1 MKSVST
7 LFLKTAVFVLSLPMV
22 LFCLFLIPEV
32 GRATADLLPTFKASK
47 YVVWALL
54 YTSVIIYFIGLYQ
67 AFQLLRCIDQG
78 KAFSVSSVRKL
89 QVIKRCAGTISI
101 LHLCVLPS
109 FYLFAEFDD
118 APGVI
123 FVGLI
128 VPFASLVIAVFAALL
143 QRLLQEAIEMKS
155 ENELTI

>member
-1 MKSVST
+1 MKSAST

-32 GRATADLLPTFKASK
+32 GQATADLLPDFAAIK
-47 YVVWALL
+47 YVIWALL
-54 YTSVIIYFIGLYQ
+54 YASVMIYFIGLYQ
-67 AFQLLRCIDQG
+67 AFQLLRYIDQG
-78 KAFSVSSVRKL
+78 RAFSVLSVRNL
-89 QVIKRCAGTISI
+89 QVIKRCAATISA

-109 FYLFAEFDD
+109 FYLFAEFND

-143 QRLLQEAIEMKS
+143 QKLLQEAIEMKS

>member
-7 LFLKTAVFVLSLPMV
+7 LFLKTAVIVLSLPMIV
-22 LFCLFLIPEV
+22 FCIFLIPEI
-32 GRATADLLPTFKASK
+32 GQATADLLPKFDESK
-47 YVVWALL
+47 YIVWLLL
-54 YTSVIIYFIGLYQ
+54 YVSVGIYLVGLYQ
-67 AFQLLRCIDQG
+67 AFNLLRYIDQR
-78 KAFSVSSVRKL
+78 KAFSVLSVRAL
-89 QVIKRCAGTISI
+89 QVIKRCAAIISI

-109 FYLFAEFDD
+109 FYLFAEYDD

-123 FVGLI
+123 FVGLL

-143 QRLLQEAIEMKS
+143 EKLLQEAIDIKS

>member
-1 MKSVST
+1 MKSAST

-32 GRATADLLPTFKASK
+32 GQATADLLPAFEGSK
-47 YVVWALL
+47 YVVWILL
-54 YTSVIIYFIGLYQ
+54 YASVVIYFIGLYQ
-67 AFQLLRCIDQG
+67 AFQLLRYIDQG
-78 KAFSVSSVRKL
+78 RAFSVLSVRKL
-89 QVIKRCAGTISI
+89 QIIKRCAATISI

-109 FYLFAEFDD
+109 FYLFAEFND

-143 QRLLQEAIEMKS
+143 QKLLQEAIEMKS

>member
-1 MKSVST
+1 M
-7 LFLKTAVFVLSLPMV
+7 
-22 LFCLFLIPEV
+22 
-32 GRATADLLPTFKASK
+32 
-47 YVVWALL
+47 
-54 YTSVIIYFIGLYQ
+54 
-67 AFQLLRCIDQG
+67 
-78 KAFSVSSVRKL
+78 RKL
-89 QVIKRCAGTISI
+89 QVIKRCAGTISV

-143 QRLLQEAIEMKS
+143 QKLLQEAIEMKS